1 MFHLLFGLIHGV
13 FSLVIGLIY
22 FIFWLWML
30 IDAITSTSLDS
41 TAKIIWVL
49 VIFFIPCGA
58 IIYFFAGR
66 RRGVV

>member
-1 MFHLLFGLIHGV
+1 MFHLLFGLVHGI
-13 FSLVIGLIY
+13 FSLLIGIIY

-30 IDAITSTSLDS
+30 IDAITSTSLDT
-41 TAKIIWVL
+41 TAKVIWVL
-49 VIFFIPCGA
+49 VVFFIPCGA